1 MQLKQYQLDTLDSL
15 DRYVAALV
23 TAQAAEAEDRADLA
37 AIKNEERRAE
47 AIARLPDPAPAA
59 WETVKAAGVA
69 ASPDPWRDLPDG
81 HGRQVPH
88 VCLEL
93 PTGSGKTLIAGHAVG
108 RIMSALKGATTG
120 LVLWVVP
127 SDAIYQQT
135 RAQLRDRGHPVRQAL
150 EVASGGRFKPLE
162 KGSDFTR
169 ADVEDGLAVMLLM
182 LQSARQTR
190 DTSEQK
196 ALKVFRE
203 SGRYGSF
210 FPESDDL
217 TAAQALKDRVPNLET
232 HDLADGAPGAVVQ
245 SLGNTL
251 RMVRPLIVLDE
262 GHTAYSIDRRR
273 LLGDFNPRFLLE
285 LTATPSREYSNILV
299 KIGGQRLRDA
309 EMIKLPIELVAD
321 ANAPW
326 EDTLKAALDRRAKL
340 ENQAR
345 KYQATSGRLIRP
357 IMLVR
362 VELTGRD
369 QREKGKVHTEDAFE
383 TLTNKL
389 GVPPEWIRRQTA
401 VDKELDDQLMSDT
414 SPVRVIITKDALREG
429 WDCPFAYVLALLG
442 STKAKTSLTQMIGRV
457 LRQPGA
463 KRTGVDPLDS
473 AWVFCRDISVKDA
486 VEGIRAG
493 LDKEGMGDLKMQ
505 VRTAGAPPEARTA
518 ERRPAWKGKRILI
531 PTVTHDDGAG
541 GARPLDFD
549 RDILAGV
556 DWSALSYDGG
566 ATVTL
571 DDPGATR
578 ARRRVDYAAEGLIA
592 DGTTPA
598 MTLGNRIDRPDLA
611 RRLLGVVP
619 NPWVAIGL
627 VDQALAALRAR
638 AVDDATI
645 ARGRLDLVSDMRVEL
660 AGKVDAAARA
670 IFDAKLAAGT
680 IAFRLR
686 GEKLDW
692 EMPPSLEVLFK
703 PGTDKW
709 MTDANS
715 DKLGHTLFV
724 DAIKEGELNGFEKDV
739 ALYLDGKEAVAW
751 WWRLTARGAWGLQ
764 GWRRN
769 RVYPDFLLR
778 LTGDGERLLV
788 LETKGKQLDNED
800 TAFKRELMAA
810 LQNAYQRPAAG
821 EVELF
826 DDSPEAVRFTMLMQ
840 EDNWKPTLAGALGD

>member
-1 MQLKQYQLDTLDSL
+1 MKLKRYQLDTLETL
-15 DRYVAALV
+15 DRYVAALAAARV
-23 TAQAAEAEDRADLA
+23 KEAAQRAVLA
-37 AIKNEERRAE
+37 GIDPVLAGPMLAMV
-47 AIARLPDPAPAA
+47 PDPAPAT
-59 WETVKAAGVA
+59 WLTVQTAGVA

-108 RIMSALKGATTG
+108 RILSALDGSTTG

-127 SDAIYQQT
+127 SDAIYRQT
-135 RAQLRDRGHPVRQAL
+135 RAQLRDRAHPVRQAL
-150 EVASGGRFKPLE
+150 EVASGGRVKLLE

-169 ADVEDGLAVMLLM
+169 ADVEGGLAVMLLM
-182 LQSARQTR
+182 LQSARLPKPQ
-190 DTSEQK
+190 SEQK

-210 FPESDDL
+210 FPEGDDL
-217 TAAQALKDRVPNLET
+217 TAAQALKARVPNLET
-232 HDLADGAPGAVVQ
+232 HDLATGDAGAVIQ

-251 RMVRPLIVLDE
+251 KMVRPLIVLDE

-273 LLGDFNPRFLLE
+273 LMGEFNPRFLLE

-326 EDTLKAALDRRAKL
+326 KDTLKAALDQRAEL
-340 ENQAR
+340 EKQALAF
-345 KYQATSGRLIRP
+345 QAISGRLIRP

-369 QREKGKVHTEDAFE
+369 QREKGRVHTEDAFE
-383 TLTNKL
+383 ALTNEM
-389 GVPPEWIRRQTA
+389 GVPAEWIRRQTA

-457 LRQPGA
+457 LRQPSA
-463 KRTGVDPLDS
+463 KRTGVDALDS
-473 AWVFCRDISVKDA
+473 AWVFCREVTVKEA
-486 VEGIRAG
+486 VEGIRVG
-493 LDKEGMGDLKMQ
+493 LEQEGMGDLKML
-505 VRTAGAPPEARTA
+505 VRANGAPPETRTA
-518 ERRPAWKGKRILI
+518 ERRPEWKGKRILV
-531 PTVTHDDGAG
+531 PTVTHDDGMG

-549 RDILAGV
+549 RDILAYV
-556 DWSALSYDGG
+556 EWTTLTYEGG
-566 ATVTL
+566 AVVEL

-578 ARRRVDYAAEGLIA
+578 ARRRVDYVA
-592 DGTTPA
+592 DGLA
-598 MTLGNRIDRPDLA
+598 ADGAGSNLTLSNRIDRPDLA
-611 RRLLGVVP
+611 RRLLGIVP
-619 NPWVAIGL
+619 NPWLAIDL
-627 VDQALAALRAR
+627 VDQAIAALRAR
-638 AVDDATI
+638 NVDDETI

-660 AGKVDAAARA
+660 AKKADAAARE
-670 IFDAKLAAGT
+670 IFNGKLSAGT
-680 IAFRLR
+680 IAFKLR
-686 GEKLDW
+686 GERVDW
-692 EMPPSLEVLFK
+692 EMPPTVDVLFRPK
-703 PGTDKW
+703 VDKW
-709 MTDANS
+709 MTDDNG
-715 DKLGHTLFV
+715 DKVGRTLFL
-724 DAIKEGELNGFEKDV
+724 DGIKQGELNGFEQDV
-739 ALYLDGKEAVAW
+739 ALYLDGKDAVAW

-810 LQNAYQRPAAG
+810 LEEAYQRPAAG

-840 EDNWKPTLAGALGD
+840 EENWKPTLTQSFPDK

>member
-15 DRYVAALV
+15 DRYVAALA
-23 TAQAAEAEDRADLA
+23 TAQAKDA
-37 AIKNEERRAE
+37 KRRALLE
-47 AIARLPDPAPAA
+47 DMDEDDRVAFLGNMVDPAPAA
-59 WETVKAAGVA
+59 WGTVQVAGVA
-69 ASPDPWRDLPDG
+69 SSPDPWRDLPDG

-93 PTGSGKTLIAGHAVG
+93 PTGSGKTLIASHAVG
-108 RIMSALKGATTG
+108 RILSALNGVTTG

-127 SDAIYQQT
+127 SDAIYKQT

-150 EVASGGRFKPLE
+150 EVASGGRLKLLE

-182 LQSARQTR
+182 LQAARQNKE
-190 DTSEQK
+190 TSEQK
-196 ALKVFRE
+196 ALKMFRE
-203 SGRYGSF
+203 SGRYDSF
-210 FPESDDL
+210 FPEGDDL
-217 TAAQALKDRVPNLET
+217 TAAQSLKDRVPNLET
-232 HDLADGAPGAVVQ
+232 HDLASGDAGAVVQ

-251 RMVRPLIVLDE
+251 KMVRPLIVLDE

-326 EDTLKAALDRRAKL
+326 EDTLKGALDQRHEL
-340 ENQAR
+340 EQQALA
-345 KYQATSGRLIRP
+345 YQATSGRLIRP

-369 QREKGKVHTEDAFE
+369 QREKGKVHTEDAYE

-389 GVPPEWIRRQTA
+389 GVPPEWVRRQTS
-401 VDKELDDQLMSDT
+401 VDKELDDQLMSDN

-486 VEGIRAG
+486 VDSIRAG
-493 LDKEGMGDLKMQ
+493 LNQEGMGDLKMQ
-505 VRTAGAPPEARTA
+505 IRTAGAPPETRTV
-518 ERRPAWKGKRILI
+518 ERQPAWKGRRILI
-531 PTVTHDDGAG
+531 PTVTHDDGAA

-549 RDILAGV
+549 RDILAEV
-556 DWSALSYDGG
+556 DWTALSYDGG
-566 ATVTL
+566 AALTL

-578 ARRRVDYAAEGLIA
+578 ARRRVDYAAEGLAA

-598 MTLGNRIDRPDLA
+598 MTLANRIDRPDLA

-619 NPWVAIGL
+619 NPWIAIGL

-638 AVDDATI
+638 NVDVATI

-660 AGKVDAAARA
+660 AGKVEDAARA

-686 GEKLDW
+686 GETLDW
-692 EMPPSLEVLFK
+692 EMPASLEMLFK

-715 DKLGHTLFV
+715 DKLSRTLFL
-724 DAIKEGELNGFEKDV
+724 DAIKEGELNGFEQDV

-840 EDNWKPTLAGALGD
+840 EENWKPVLAGELGG

>member
-1 MQLKQYQLDTLDSL
+1 MQLKEYQLETLDSL
-15 DRYVAALV
+15 DRYVAALA
-23 TAQAAEAEDRADLA
+23 TAQAKDLKRRALLDEMDEEDRAAFLGNMA
-37 AIKNEERRAE
+37 
-47 AIARLPDPAPAA
+47 DPAPTA
-59 WETVKAAGVA
+59 WDAVKTAGVA

-81 HGRQVPH
+81 HGRQVSH

-108 RIMSALKGATTG
+108 RILSKLDGATTG

-150 EVASGGRFKPLE
+150 EVASGGRLKLLE

-182 LQSARQTR
+182 LQSARLPKPQ
-190 DTSEQK
+190 SEQK

-217 TAAQALKDRVPNLET
+217 TAAQALKARVPNLET
-232 HDLADGAPGAVVQ
+232 HDLADGVPGTVVQ

-251 RMVRPLIVLDE
+251 KMVRPLIVLDE

-273 LLGDFNPRFLLE
+273 LLGEFNPRFLLE
-285 LTATPSREYSNILV
+285 LTATPSREHSNILV

-326 EDTLKAALDRRAKL
+326 EDTLKAALDQRAAL
-340 ENQAR
+340 EQQALAF
-345 KYQATSGRLIRP
+345 QATSGRLIRP

-383 TLTNKL
+383 ALTNKL
-389 GVPPEWIRRQTA
+389 GVPPEWVRRQTA

-442 STKAKTSLTQMIGRV
+442 STRAQTSLTQMIGRV

-493 LDKEGMGDLKMQ
+493 LDQEGMGDLKMQ
-505 VRTAGAPPEARTA
+505 VRAAGALPEARTI
-518 ERRPAWKGKRILI
+518 ERRPAWKGTRILI
-531 PTVTHDDGAG
+531 PTVTHDDSAG

-549 RDILAGV
+549 RDILAEV
-556 DWSALSYDGG
+556 DWSALTYDGG

-578 ARRRVDYAAEGLIA
+578 ARRRVDYAGDELAANGASPNLA
-592 DGTTPA
+592 
-598 MTLGNRIDRPDLA
+598 LNNRIDRPDLA

-619 NPWVAIGL
+619 NSWVAIGF
-627 VDQALAALRAR
+627 VDQALNALRAR
-638 AVDDATI
+638 DVDDATI
-645 ARGRLDLVSDMRVEL
+645 ARGRLDLVSNMRVEL

-686 GEKLDW
+686 GDRLDW

-703 PGTDKW
+703 PGADKW

-715 DKLGHTLFV
+715 DKLGRTLFL
-724 DAIKEGELNGFEKDV
+724 DGIKEGELNGFEQDV

-800 TAFKRELMAA
+800 TAFKRDLMAA
-810 LQNAYQRPAAG
+810 LENAYQRPVPG

-826 DDSPEAVRFTMLMQ
+826 DSSPEAIKFKMLMQ
-840 EDNWKPTLAGALGD
+840 EEDWKPRLAGALA

>member
-1 MQLKQYQLDTLDSL
+1 MKLKRYQLDTLATL
-15 DRYVAALV
+15 DRYVAALAAAR
-23 TAQAAEAEDRADLA
+23 AQEAAQRAALA
-37 AIKNEERRAE
+37 AIDP
-47 AIARLPDPAPAA
+47 AIAAPMLAMLPDPAPAA
-59 WETVKAAGVA
+59 WATVQTTGAA

-108 RIMSALKGATTG
+108 RILSALDGATTG

-135 RAQLRDRGHPVRQAL
+135 RAQLRDRGHAVRQAL
-150 EVASGGRFKPLE
+150 EVASGGRLKLLE

-182 LQSARQTR
+182 LQSARLPKPQ
-190 DTSEQK
+190 SEQK

-210 FPESDDL
+210 FPEGDDL
-217 TAAQALKDRVPNLET
+217 TAAQALKARVPNLET
-232 HDLADGAPGAVVQ
+232 HDLASGDAGAVVQ

-251 RMVRPLIVLDE
+251 KIVRPLVVLDE

-273 LLGDFNPRFLLE
+273 LMGEFNPRFLLE

-326 EDTLKAALDRRAKL
+326 KDTLKAALEQRHELEQRAL
-340 ENQAR
+340 A
-345 KYQATSGRLIRP
+345 YQATSGRLIRP

-383 TLTNKL
+383 ALTNEM
-389 GVPPEWIRRQTA
+389 GVPAEWIRRQTA
-401 VDKELDDQLMSDT
+401 ADKELDDQLMSET

-442 STKAKTSLTQMIGRV
+442 STRAKTSLTQMIGRV

-463 KRTGVDPLDS
+463 KRTGVEPLDS
-473 AWVFCRDISVKDA
+473 AWVFCREVTVKDA

-493 LDKEGMGDLKMQ
+493 LAQEGMGDLKMQ
-505 VRTAGAPPEARTA
+505 VRANGTPPETRTV
-518 ERRPAWKGKRILI
+518 ERRPEWKGTRILI
-531 PTVTHDDGAG
+531 PTVTHVDGDG

-549 RDILAGV
+549 RDILAEV
-556 DWSALSYDGG
+556 DWSALTYDGG
-566 ATVTL
+566 ATVKL

-578 ARRRVDYAAEGLIA
+578 ARRRVDYAGGGLEAEGTSPSVA
-592 DGTTPA
+592 
-598 MTLGNRIDRPDLA
+598 LGNRIDRPDLA

-627 VDQALAALRAR
+627 VDQALDALRAR
-638 AVDDATI
+638 NVDDDTI

-660 AGKVDAAARA
+660 ARKIDAAARA
-670 IFDAKLAAGT
+670 VFDQKLAAGT

-692 EMPPSLEVLFK
+692 EMPPTLEVPFRPK
-703 PGTDKW
+703 VDKW
-709 MTDANS
+709 MTD
-715 DKLGHTLFV
+715 DDGEKLGRTLFL
-724 DAIKEGELNGFEKDV
+724 DGIKEGELNGFEQDV
-739 ALYLDGKEAVAW
+739 ALYLDGKDAVAW

-778 LTGDGERLLV
+778 LAGDGERLLV

-810 LQNAYQRPAAG
+810 LENAYKRPAAG

-840 EDNWKPTLAGALGD
+840 EENWKPKLAKVVSE